1 MAEDIRHGLLAR
13 LPADTSTTLGPVGLT
28 TRTDTQMFLPAQLFA
43 QLVRE
48 VVRGM
53 G

>member
-1 MAEDIRHGLLAR
+1 VIDGEVE
-13 LPADTSTTLGPVGLT
+13 T
-28 TRTDTQMFLPAQLFA
+28 TDTQMFLPAQLFA
-43 QLVRE
+43 QLARE